1 MADAD
6 ARVETSPSLEPG
18 YRRRNRRRRRT
29 AYALIAFLALL
40 LWLAA
45 TAPASKTLQ
54 PDSIRSIALLDRSG
68 EPIARRGAIIEEP
81 VEIDRLPDHVPQAFL
96 AIEDRR
102 FYYHPGID
110 PLGIARAM
118 WRNLTA
124 LEMRE
129 GASTITQQLAKQT
142 FLSSDR
148 KIGRKLHEML
158 LAFWL
163 EVQLSKEEILRR
175 YLSTAY
181 FGDNVY
187 GLTAASRHYF
197 DKDPERLSVSEAAM
211 LAGLV
216 KAPSRLAP
224 TNHLSAARERA
235 DVVLEAMVDAGVLE
249 EAEADRL
256 APATPRPRN
265 EDVPAGTYFADWL
278 FASLPKESG
287 HRQIATTLD
296 SRLQR
301 LAVKAVGKRP
311 RSAQVA
317 LVAMQPG
324 GQVVAMVGGRSYE
337 ESKYNRVTQAQR
349 QPGSTFKL
357 FVYLAALKSGMTPD
371 DLVLDAPVTI
381 DGWTPQNS
389 GGRYLGPI
397 TLRQAFAIS
406 SNVAAVRLAEKVGR
420 YRVIDTA
427 KQLGIRS
434 ELEDTPSLALGSSTT
449 TLLEMTGAFAGV
461 AWNRFPVTPR
471 GLPDAD
477 ADQSWLKKITGGQR
491 SLDVETEL
499 PMTHSLLWSVLNIG
513 TGREAALP
521 IPAFGK
527 TGTTQDNR
535 DAFFIGFAGDL
546 VAGVWIGR
554 DDNRPL
560 EGNTGGAVPAQIW
573 RDFMSAAL
581 FGDSPPPP
589 PRPTILRL
597 NNRGE
602 VTEVREAPQR
612 RGKSRGKGR
621 GKGRGKKKGR

>member
-1 MADAD
+1 LADAD
-6 ARVETSPSLEPG
+6 ARVERAPSLEPG

-54 PDSIRSIALLDRSG
+54 PDSIRSITLLDKSG

-81 VEIDRLPDHVPQAFL
+81 VEIDRLPDHVWKAFL

-102 FYYHPGID
+102 FFYHPGID
-110 PLGIARAM
+110 PVGIARAM
-118 WRNLTA
+118 VRNVTA
-124 LEMRE
+124 FQMRE

-142 FLSSDR
+142 FLSADR
-148 KIGRKLHEML
+148 EIGRKLHEML

-163 EVQLSKEEILRR
+163 EVQLSKDEILRR

-187 GLTAASRHYF
+187 GLRAAARHYF
-197 DKDPERLSVSEAAM
+197 DKEPERLTVAGSAM

-224 TNHLSAARERA
+224 TNDLKAARERA
-235 DVVLEAMVDAGVLE
+235 DVVLGAMVDAGVVE
-249 EAEADRL
+249 EAEAESL
-256 APATPRPRN
+256 APATPRPSG
-265 EDVPAGTYFADWL
+265 EKVPAGTYFSDWL
-278 FASLPKESG
+278 FASMPKEGG
-287 HRQIATTLD
+287 HRQIKTTLD

-301 LAVKAVGKRP
+301 LAVEAVGKRP

-324 GQVVAMVGGRSYE
+324 GHVVAMVGGRSYE
-337 ESKYNRVTQAQR
+337 GSKYNRVTQAQR

-371 DLVLDAPVTI
+371 DYVLDAPVTI
-381 DGWTPQNS
+381 GGWTPQNS

-406 SNVAAVRLAEKVGR
+406 SNVAAVRLSEKVGR
-420 YRVIDTA
+420 DRVIDTA
-427 KQLGIRS
+427 KQLGIKS
-434 ELEDTPSLALGSSTT
+434 KLEDTPSLALGSSTT
-449 TLLEMTGAFAGV
+449 TLLEMTSAYAGV

-471 GLPDAD
+471 GVPDS
-477 ADQSWLKKITGGQR
+477 DQSWLKKITGGQS
-491 SLDVETEL
+491 SLDVKGEL
-499 PMTHSLLWSVLNIG
+499 PMMHSLLWSVLNIG

-535 DAFFIGFAGDL
+535 DAFFIGFAGNL
-546 VAGVWIGR
+546 VTGVWIGR
-554 DDNRPL
+554 DDNDPL

-573 RDFMSAAL
+573 REFMSAAL

-597 NNRGE
+597 DSRGE

-612 RGKSRGKGR
+612 RGKGSGR
-621 GKGRGKKKGR
+621 GKGRGKAKKR